1 MLINK
6 SQLFS
11 AGGNQELVALYLEQ
25 IINEVDV
32 ELDMTALADRQP
44 SESTSDA
51 DDWWSEILQ
60 RKVSPASLQQLKDA
74 AVMKG
79 GIYTAKWLYD
89 SLTDDEQGEIYR
101 LIFGIGGNTPFSLEH
116 VLPSLA
122 DQLSRAAEVD
132 HDQIVTDWVDGSGS
146 EWFLITLEV
155 LIENQRIPKCIEADI
170 HQLLMTIRSSL
181 VACYENSAEWFY
193 ASSKQQKELFID
205 GVFNTLLWT
214 HGSEDIVKTLNDEY
228 LSQKEFLDWRF
239 DGGYIERI
247 LSGIKNKNIS
257 HELRTQFLD
266 VLLSDTHGNAAR
278 KKVFHILDSDILP
291 DDYIHRVVQYACSKK
306 NKYDSDELILTSQE
320 IDFLE
325 KFMEDPRLDEND
337 INNLE
342 VLSREARHKLVL
354 QPTNQYKHA
363 KDLTELE
370 LAEELSKCTDGVV
383 SPNGFVNSANYAL
396 LESYMDKYF
405 KLEMTSAMRN
415 SVKKLSAIIK
425 AAPMSDE
432 QILQLVNAF
441 LLAGRSDF
449 LPLFQGRKDL
459 SDDLLRKINQ
469 NVMQYIGGKSD
480 ETSIE
485 RCTQIIYQIFLSQH
499 KIPQDIIRQHLEL
512 QLGTTK
518 LVKDGFGTWS
528 ATDTPPVSMHS
539 FIAALDYQQG
549 DAFALLDLLLQKRPE
564 WDLAHYSSRSQ
575 EDDWKCAEAGLVEVL
590 VKLAMTR
597 EVYPAILSGND
608 LDTNKAATVLALAV
622 RDCKIDE
629 FDIDLLCRDEN
640 NDRFFMLANTLLNNP
655 DFSQHHQIANEL
667 LMAEVLK
674 RKVDSCAV
682 PTFEMG
688 RQRVR
693 L

>member
-25 IINEVDV
+25 LNEVDV
-32 ELDMTALADRQP
+32 EIDINALADREP
-44 SESTSDA
+44 SKIISDA
-51 DDWWSEILQ
+51 DDWWNEILQ

-89 SLTDDEQGEIYR
+89 SLTDNEQGEIYR
-101 LIFGIGGNTPFSLEH
+101 LIFGIGGDTPFSLEH
-116 VLPSLA
+116 VLPNLA
-122 DQLSRAAEVD
+122 DQLSRAAEAD
-132 HDQIVTDWVDGSGS
+132 HDQIVTDWIDGSGS

-155 LIENQRIPKCIEADI
+155 LIENQPIPKCIEADI

-181 VACYENSAEWFY
+181 VACYENSGEAFY
-193 ASSKQQKELFID
+193 TSSKQQKELFID
-205 GVFNTLLWT
+205 GMFNSLLWT

-228 LSQKEFLDWRF
+228 LSQKAFLDWRF

-257 HELRTQFLD
+257 HELRVQFLD
-266 VLLSDTHGNAAR
+266 ALLSDAHGNAAR
-278 KKVFHILDSDILP
+278 KKVFHILDGDILP
-291 DDYIHRVVQYACSKK
+291 DDYIHKVAQYICSKK
-306 NKYDSDELILTSQE
+306 NKYDSAELMLTSQE

-325 KFMEDPRLDEND
+325 KFMEDPRLDAND
-337 INNLE
+337 IKNLE
-342 VLSREARHKLVL
+342 MLSQEVRHKLVL
-354 QPTNQYKHA
+354 RPANQYKHA

-383 SPNGFVNSANYAL
+383 SPDSFVDSANYAL

-405 KLEMTSAMRN
+405 TLEMTSAMRN
-415 SVKKLSAIIK
+415 SAKKLSAIIK

-432 QILQLVNAF
+432 QILQLANA
-441 LLAGRSDF
+441 LLLGRRSDF

-459 SDDLLRKINQ
+459 SDSLLRKINQ
-469 NVMQYIGGKSD
+469 NLMQYMGGKSD
-480 ETSIE
+480 EISIE
-485 RCTQIIYQIFLSQH
+485 RCTKFIYQIFISQN

-512 QLGTTK
+512 QLGATK
-518 LVKDGFGTWS
+518 LVKDGFGTWPITES
-528 ATDTPPVSMHS
+528 PPVSMNS

-640 NDRFFMLANTLLNNP
+640 NDRFFLLANTLLNNP
-655 DFSQHHQIANEL
+655 DFSQHHQQASEQL
-667 LMAEVLK
+667 LAKVLK
-674 RKVDSCAV
+674 RKTDLLAPPSLSIS
-682 PTFEMG
+682 T
-688 RQRVR
+688 QRTM

>member
-25 IINEVDV
+25 LNEVDV
-32 ELDMTALADRQP
+32 EIDINALADREP
-44 SESTSDA
+44 SKIISDA
-51 DDWWSEILQ
+51 DDWWNEILQ

-89 SLTDDEQGEIYR
+89 SLTDNEQGEIYR
-101 LIFGIGGNTPFSLEH
+101 LIFGIGGDTPFSLEH
-116 VLPSLA
+116 VLPNLA
-122 DQLSRAAEVD
+122 DQLSRAAEAD
-132 HDQIVTDWVDGSGS
+132 HDQIVTDWIDGSGS

-155 LIENQRIPKCIEADI
+155 LIENQPIPKCIEADI

-181 VACYENSAEWFY
+181 VACYENSGEVFY
-193 ASSKQQKELFID
+193 TSSKQQKELFID
-205 GVFNTLLWT
+205 GMFNSLLWT

-228 LSQKEFLDWRF
+228 LSQKAFLDWRF

-257 HELRTQFLD
+257 HELRVQFLD
-266 VLLSDTHGNAAR
+266 ALLSDAHGNAAR
-278 KKVFHILDSDILP
+278 KKVFHILDGDILP
-291 DDYIHRVVQYACSKK
+291 DDYIHKVAQYICSKK
-306 NKYDSDELILTSQE
+306 NKYDSAELMLTSQE

-325 KFMEDPRLDEND
+325 KFMEDPRLDAND
-337 INNLE
+337 IKNLE
-342 VLSREARHKLVL
+342 MLSQEVRHKLVL
-354 QPTNQYKHA
+354 RPANQYKHA

-383 SPNGFVNSANYAL
+383 SPDSFVDSANYAL

-405 KLEMTSAMRN
+405 TLEMTSAMRN
-415 SVKKLSAIIK
+415 SAKKLSAIIK

-432 QILQLVNAF
+432 QILQLANA
-441 LLAGRSDF
+441 LLLGRRSDF

-459 SDDLLRKINQ
+459 SDSLLRKINQ
-469 NVMQYIGGKSD
+469 NLMQYMGGKSD
-480 ETSIE
+480 EISIE
-485 RCTQIIYQIFLSQH
+485 RCTKFIYQIFISQN

-512 QLGTTK
+512 QLGATK
-518 LVKDGFGTWS
+518 LVKDGFGTWPITES
-528 ATDTPPVSMHS
+528 PPVSMNS

-640 NDRFFMLANTLLNNP
+640 NDRFFLLANTLLNNP
-655 DFSQHHQIANEL
+655 DFSQHHQQASEQL
-667 LMAEVLK
+667 LAKVLK
-674 RKVDSCAV
+674 RKTDLLAPPSLSIS
-682 PTFEMG
+682 T
-688 RQRVR
+688 QRTM

>member
-25 IINEVDV
+25 LNEVDV
-32 ELDMTALADRQP
+32 EIDINALADREP
-44 SESTSDA
+44 SKIISDA
-51 DDWWSEILQ
+51 DDWWNEILQ

-89 SLTDDEQGEIYR
+89 SLTDNEQGEIYR
-101 LIFGIGGNTPFSLEH
+101 LIFGIGGDTPFSLEH
-116 VLPSLA
+116 VLPNLA
-122 DQLSRAAEVD
+122 DQLSRAAEAD
-132 HDQIVTDWVDGSGS
+132 HDQIVTDWIDGSGS

-155 LIENQRIPKCIEADI
+155 LIENQPIPKCIEADI

-181 VACYENSAEWFY
+181 VACYENSGEVFY
-193 ASSKQQKELFID
+193 TSSKQQKELFID
-205 GVFNTLLWT
+205 GMFNSLLWT

-228 LSQKEFLDWRF
+228 LSQKAFLDWRF

-247 LSGIKNKNIS
+247 LSGIENKNIS
-257 HELRTQFLD
+257 HELRVQFLD
-266 VLLSDTHGNAAR
+266 ALLSDAHGNAAR
-278 KKVFHILDSDILP
+278 KKVFHILDGDILP
-291 DDYIHRVVQYACSKK
+291 DDYIHKVAQYICSKK
-306 NKYDSDELILTSQE
+306 NKYDSAELMLTSQE

-325 KFMEDPRLDEND
+325 KFMEDPRLDAND
-337 INNLE
+337 IKNLE
-342 VLSREARHKLVL
+342 MLSQEVRHKLVL
-354 QPTNQYKHA
+354 RPANQYKHA

-383 SPNGFVNSANYAL
+383 SPDSFVDSANYAL

-405 KLEMTSAMRN
+405 TLEMTSAMRN
-415 SVKKLSAIIK
+415 SAKKLSAIIK

-432 QILQLVNAF
+432 QILQLANA
-441 LLAGRSDF
+441 LLLGRRSDF

-459 SDDLLRKINQ
+459 SDSLLRKINQ
-469 NVMQYIGGKSD
+469 NLMQYMGGKSD
-480 ETSIE
+480 EISIE
-485 RCTQIIYQIFLSQH
+485 RCTKFIYQIFISQN

-512 QLGTTK
+512 QLGATK
-518 LVKDGFGTWS
+518 LVKDGFGTWPITES
-528 ATDTPPVSMHS
+528 PPVSMNS

-640 NDRFFMLANTLLNNP
+640 NDRFFLLANTLLNNP
-655 DFSQHHQIANEL
+655 DFSQHHQQASEQL
-667 LMAEVLK
+667 LAKVLK
-674 RKVDSCAV
+674 RKTDLLAPPSLSIS
-682 PTFEMG
+682 T
-688 RQRVR
+688 QRTM